1 MENPSVTESRQ
12 KTKNQQKTQEKG
24 VKYVQSQQ

>member
-12 KTKNQQKTQEKG
+12 KTKKSTKKTQEKG
-24 VKYVQSQQ
+24 VKYVQS